1 MRGRITVMLVALSF
15 AMVSMV
21 SPAMAWHQHEIV
33 HTHPDTGQ
41 ERVLHQFRCEPAHIS
56 QRPHPM
62 HYGLHAAVVPG
73 VVAERGDPGPI
84 TVRATGAPC

>member
-1 MRGRITVMLVALSF
+1 MRRRITVMFGALLF
-15 AMVSMV
+15 AMVSMG

-33 HTHPDTGQ
+33 HTHPVTDQ
-41 ERVLHQFRCEPAHIS
+41 QRVLHEFRCEPAHIS

-62 HYGLHAAVVPG
+62 HFGLHAAVVPG

-84 TVRATGAPC
+84 TVRATGTPC

>member
-1 MRGRITVMLVALSF
+1 MRGRTAALLAALLF
-15 AMVSMV
+15 AMVSLG

-33 HTHPDTGQ
+33 HTHPAIDQ

-62 HYGLHAAVVPG
+62 HFGLHAAVDPD

-84 TVRATGAPC
+84 TVRRAGDCS